1 MLKKPSTLEQ
11 MLWHVFGVE
20 SADSKRQNADLRYG
34 IQAYRNGLLPAFAVF
49 SNQVSQPVLTRYR
62 ADGMLVL
69 TGTLSTDP
77 TKSTFAFFKDVVGY
91 DLAAFF
97 RRNSARMAV
106 EVQEIVGA
114 LLTK

>member
-1 MLKKPSTLEQ
+1 

-77 TKSTFAFFKDVVGY
+77 TISTFAFFKDVVGY

>member
-1 MLKKPSTLEQ
+1 
-11 MLWHVFGVE
+11 
-20 SADSKRQNADLRYG
+20 
-34 IQAYRNGLLPAFAVF
+34 
-49 SNQVSQPVLTRYR
+49 
-62 ADGMLVL
+62 MLVL

-106 EVQEIVGA
+106 EVQEIVGGA
-114 LLTK
+114 VNEVVVRSIITSADCSVLTHPECDDNGNYVSHNLSYPGC

>member
-1 MLKKPSTLEQ
+1 
-11 MLWHVFGVE
+11 
-20 SADSKRQNADLRYG
+20 
-34 IQAYRNGLLPAFAVF
+34 
-49 SNQVSQPVLTRYR
+49 
-62 ADGMLVL
+62 MLVL

-97 RRNSARMAV
+97 RHNSARMAL